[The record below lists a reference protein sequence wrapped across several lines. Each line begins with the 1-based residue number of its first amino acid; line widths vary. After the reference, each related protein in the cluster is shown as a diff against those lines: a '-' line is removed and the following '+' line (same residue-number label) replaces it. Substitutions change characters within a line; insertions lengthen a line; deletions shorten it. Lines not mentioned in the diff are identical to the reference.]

1 MKNVWLVDDNAQV
14 REALEAMFRLMGYP
28 CRTFNAAPPAVEALV
43 AGEIPDLLFLDINM
57 PGVSGIELL
66 GFIRGRDTWKNLP
79 VLMLTGETAE
89 NMVELAI
96 RLGADGYV
104 FKPVTYEQL
113 EMAIPTA
120 IERRR
125 IAANRKPED
134 G

>member
-1 MKNVWLVDDNAQV
+1 MRQVHSVW
-14 REALEAMFRLMGYP
+14 
-28 CRTFNAAPPAVEALV
+28 
-43 AGEIPDLLFLDINM
+43 
-57 PGVSGIELL
+57 
-66 GFIRGRDTWKNLP
+66 GFSS

-104 FKPVTYEQL
+104 FKPVTFEQL

-125 IAANRKPED
+125 IAAHRKPE
-134 G
+134 GG

>member
-14 REALEAMFRLMGYP
+14 REALEAMFRLLGYT
-28 CRTFNAAPPAVEALV
+28 CRTFNAAPSAVEALL
-43 AGEIPDLLFLDINM
+43 AGETPDLLFLDINM
-57 PGVSGIELL
+57 PGVSGMELL
-66 GFIRGRDTWKNLP
+66 GFIRGRDAWKNLP

-104 FKPVTYEQL
+104 FKPVTFEQL

-125 IAANRKPED
+125 IAANRKPE
-134 G
+134 GG